1 MRCDGLETVM
11 KREEVSIQTEYI
23 RMDNLLKKYATVET
37 GGQAKLVIQ
46 AGQVFL
52 NGAVCT
58 QRGKKLRGG
67 DQVIFENILYEVRRE
82 D

>member
-1 MRCDGLETVM
+1 M
-11 KREEVSIQTEYI
+11 KHEEVNIQTEYI
-23 RMDNLLKKYATVET
+23 RMDGLLKKYATVET

-52 NGAVCT
+52 NGAICT
-58 QRGKKLRGG
+58 QRGKKLRDG
-67 DQVIFENILYEVRRE
+67 DQVLFENVLYEVRRE